1 MALQNLRSSTPSKRP
16 DASSM
21 SDGQIA
27 LNTAAA
33 SAGLFFKDSN
43 GDLVKAGPVHIG
55 TTAPNSTPATG
66 GSTGN
71 SRGEAWLDTSN
82 SNYVLKIYDGTA
94 FRSVEMAA
102 GSARQLLQT
111 NAAGTDV
118 EFTSNVDVP
127 GTLDVTGATTLDS
140 TASVAG
146 LLSANGKISF
156 AEGNAAAPGIYP
168 GSDTNT
174 GISSPTADEIS
185 ISTAGSSRLYIDSTG
200 NIGVGTSNPGSLL
213 DIASNS
219 NTSLRLTDSNQGS
232 YSEFLYNDN
241 GSNVSSLV
249 ISVDAGNTST
259 PESQLRFRLDGS
271 EKMRLA
277 NSGLGIG
284 TSNPSFPLEVNRTD
298 TGTVV
303 SSFESATHSA
313 YLNVASTNTDLLN
326 VRFGAIGNDAVIQAG
341 ASEAMRIKSDGKIG
355 IGESNPQEKLHIS
368 ANNSAIGSNWS
379 NANNL
384 IRIEDTDSSQSN
396 GQVTGGIVFEG
407 NDSDAP
413 GIQAGIIAQ
422 SGSGTGGGDIAF
434 HTAASGTTLDG
445 TESARMV
452 IDSNGQIGV
461 GTSNPASRLEVNG
474 FIQSSSG
481 LKFNDTDSNY
491 GLFPLGTQ
499 TLTFNINGGEKARIT
514 ADGNLGIGDNDPAS
528 KLTVNGSIQSSDG
541 LKFNDIDN
549 NYGLFPLGT
558 QTLAF
563 NINGGEK
570 ARINANGF
578 LGVNHTNPQKP
589 LQVGGSNNM
598 VRLASSTAAARIE
611 YQNSGSSTADSTSIG
626 SVNNDLQFITSG
638 SEKARINSGG
648 NFGVGESNPPAKLT
662 VTPGGSSSTAYAGR
676 SLNYGALVHTVSGRS
691 GYIVQNTNAFTS
703 ANDNAGFQWLYPF
716 NSGGDSDYKVFRS
729 AAGTTL
735 ADKFWVNQGG
745 GAYFANNVGIGTS
758 NPGQKL
764 VVSEGG
770 AQGLEFNPFTSD
782 RFVLAGYNRA
792 TSNYIQ
798 LEYEGTNHLFK
809 SGTSEKMRLTSDG
822 KLGIGLTNPKA
833 GLEVR
838 GADQTS
844 FSAITDSGALTGFV
858 KVLGMGSTPG
868 AGGGV
873 LFGAEQSYNAGSAG
887 FAAIKGQLTDGGGNS
902 RGDLAF
908 FTRGSTSDTELKQ
921 RMRIDHTGAVTIT
934 GTNNSTRMLV
944 DSSGNIYTGGTTSIS
959 AVEAGTQSGKVFKS
973 NHTASSGSTST
984 ATSFHFSFA
993 NPNGFVGSISTNGTA
1008 TAFNTSSDYR
1018 LKENVVDI
1026 ADGIT
1031 RVKQLA
1037 PKRFNFIAD
1046 ADTTVDGFLAHE
1058 AQTVVPEAVTGTHN
1072 GLQVWTEDEELPDGV
1087 SVGDNKLDDD
1097 GNTIPDYQGID
1108 QAKLVPLLT
1117 AALQEAI
1124 AKIETLETKVAALE
1138 AE

>member
-638 SEKARINSGG
+638 SEKARINSVG

-729 AAGTTL
+729 AVGTTL
-735 ADKFWVNQGG
+735 DDKFWVNQGG
-745 GAYFANNVGIGTS
+745 GAYFANSVGIGSGAIGATPWSNADELVIKNNGPTGLSIIGPDDDQANIIFGNPADNIGSIIRWMRPDNELQVGTHSTDGFVTIKTAVGQERVRVTKDGSVGIGTS
-758 NPGQKL
+758 NPAYKL
-764 VVSEGG
+764 DVEGG
-770 AQGLEFNPFTSD
+770 SSSSQFTTTANWNFSTVYLK
-782 RFVLAGYNRA
+782 RKASNASLAKMISMMLDGDSASETDFTNNLTIWGTYN
-792 TSNYIQ
+792 
-798 LEYEGTNHLFK
+798 
-809 SGTSEKMRLTSDG
+809 
-822 KLGIGLTNPKA
+822 
-833 GLEVR
+833 
-838 GADQTS
+838 
-844 FSAITDSGALTGFV
+844 
-858 KVLGMGSTPG
+858 STP
-868 AGGGV
+868 
-873 LFGAEQSYNAGSAG
+873 
-887 FAAIKGQLTDGGGNS
+887 T
-902 RGDLAF
+902 
-908 FTRGSTSDTELKQ
+908 TGSTSNGLNAGMNLGAPGGILFHVNSSE
-921 RMRIDHTGAVTIT
+921 RMRIDSNGNILCGMTSPAISSLYTLQAT
-934 GTNNSTRMLV
+934 GTRGAIIKSTGGGGNPTQTLWNQNSSGDSTLLEFRVNTTDTTVGNIVHDRSAGLV
-944 DSSGNIYTGGTTSIS
+944 DYNTT
-959 AVEAGTQSGKVFKS
+959 
-973 NHTASSGSTST
+973 
-984 ATSFHFSFA
+984 
-993 NPNGFVGSISTNGTA
+993 
-1008 TAFNTSSDYR
+1008 SDYR
-1018 LKENVVDI
+1018 SKTLNGRVENSGSIIDQLKVYNGTMHGATIELPMLV
-1026 ADGIT
+1026 
-1031 RVKQLA
+1031 
-1037 PKRFNFIAD
+1037 
-1046 ADTTVDGFLAHE
+1046 AHE
-1058 AQTVVPEAVTGTHN
+1058 AQEVVPYCVTGEKDA
-1072 GLQVWTEDEELPDGV
+1072 VDSE
-1087 SVGDNKLDDD
+1087 
-1097 GNTIPDYQGID
+1097 GNPIYQGMD
-1108 QAKLVPLLT
+1108 VSKLVPLLI
-1117 AALQEAI
+1117 AEIQELRKRLSDAG
-1124 AKIETLETKVAALE
+1124 L
-1138 AE
+1138 

>member
-822 KLGIGLTNPKA
+822 KLGIGTSNPAQKLSVIGTSNDTIDETTGTLRLQASGGNGLLFGTKATGFTSYIQSAFVADTSIARYGLSLNPIGGNVGVNKIDPGYPMDIEGNLRVSSGVSGLGLIQLGSDSNAFDNFHLGSDSGGSFRIWNKNIGTGITMLQLDSNGNLTLPVTLNGSGNRAVYSNSSGTLTNSASDARMKKNVNT
-833 GLEVR
+833 LESQV
-838 GADQTS
+838 
-844 FSAITDSGALTGFV
+844 
-858 KVLGMGSTPG
+858 
-868 AGGGV
+868 
-873 LFGAEQSYNAGSAG
+873 E
-887 FAAIKGQLTDGGGNS
+887 
-902 RGDLAF
+902 
-908 FTRGSTSDTELKQ
+908 
-921 RMRIDHTGAVTIT
+921 TI
-934 GTNNSTRMLV
+934 
-944 DSSGNIYTGGTTSIS
+944 
-959 AVEAGTQSGKVFKS
+959 
-973 NHTASSGSTST
+973 
-984 ATSFHFSFA
+984 
-993 NPNGFVGSISTNGTA
+993 
-1008 TAFNTSSDYR
+1008 
-1018 LKENVVDI
+1018 
-1026 ADGIT
+1026 
-1031 RVKQLA
+1031 KQLN
-1037 PKRFNFIAD
+1037 PVTYNWLEETGLGDQQEIGFIAQ
-1046 ADTTVDGFLAHE
+1046 E
-1058 AQTVVPEAVTGTHN
+1058 IEP
-1072 GLQVWTEDEELPDGV
+1072 
-1087 SVGDNKLDDD
+1087 
-1097 GNTIPDYQGID
+1097 
-1108 QAKLVPLLT
+1108 LVPQVIGINSDDTLSLDYPKLT
-1117 AALQEAI
+1117 AVLTKGLQEAL
-1124 AKIETLETKVAALE
+1124 AKIENLESEVAALK
-1138 AE
+1138 ASA